1 MELKAELIEAERVN
15 NFDLERQMKE
25 LKRDLSETVYHVS
38 VKDVV
43 AEAGL
48 DGDPLFQN
56 FSLALEECEKMMSE
70 VLILKRDFNPKEYSE
85 VSERY
90 RNLKMK
96 SEIISEITKTRPK

>member
-1 MELKAELIEAERVN
+1 MELKAKLIEVERVS
-15 NFDLERQMKE
+15 NFNLERQVKD
-25 LKRDLSETVYHVS
+25 LKPDLTETVYHVS

-48 DGDPLFQN
+48 DGDPLFQD
-56 FSLALEECEKMMSE
+56 FSLALEECKKMISE

-96 SEIISEITKTRPK
+96 SEIISEITRMRKK